1 MSLAVPTTDVNA
13 DPESPIDLMPAR
25 PSPGPR
31 EMALVG
37 GLAFFLTVFSGTLL
51 QLAHARAGFVLSQA
65 LFIVLPV
72 LLAIRWF
79 YLDRRRVLPFGRP
92 RPRVLMGAL
101 LGAAGLNY
109 LLTTYGA
116 WQESVAPTPEPI
128 RALFDG
134 LFAYRGPVDF
144 VVLLLVF
151 SIVPALCEE
160 TLFRGFLQAGLMN
173 HLGTPAGGI
182 VVSALIFGLFH
193 LDPWRFAGVFG
204 LGVFLAWLRY
214 KSGSLVP
221 SMAAHA
227 LSNLI
232 SISLK
237 AMGRLEGTKP
247 PAGAAGALL
256 ATAALLASVW
266 LVRTPER
273 PADRML

>member
-1 MSLAVPTTDVNA
+1 MSLAVPTTRVSAETGSPSDV
-13 DPESPIDLMPAR
+13 IPAR

-72 LLAIRWF
+72 LLATRWF

-92 RPRVLMGAL
+92 RPRVLVGAL
-101 LGAAGLNY
+101 LGAAGLNH
-109 LLTTYGA
+109 LLTAYGA
-116 WQESVAPTPEPI
+116 WQESIVPTPEPI

-134 LFAYRGPVDF
+134 LFAYRGPADF

-151 SIVPALCEE
+151 SLVPAVCEE
-160 TLFRGFLQAGLMN
+160 ILFRGFLQTGLMN
-173 HLGTPAGGI
+173 HLGTPARGI

-193 LDPWRFAGVFG
+193 VNPWRFAGVFG
-204 LGVFLAWLRY
+204 LGLFLAWLRHE
-214 KSGSLVP
+214 SGSLLP

-232 SISLK
+232 SISLM
-237 AMGRLEGTKP
+237 AMGRLEAARA
-247 PAGAAGALL
+247 PAGAASALL
-256 ATAALLASVW
+256 ATAVLAAAVW
-266 LVRTPER
+266 LVRPRE
-273 PADRML
+273 PARDRVL

>member
-1 MSLAVPTTDVNA
+1 MSLAVPTTRVSAETGPPA
-13 DPESPIDLMPAR
+13 DTLPAR

-37 GLAFFLTVFSGTLL
+37 GLAFFLTAFSGTLL

-92 RPRVLMGAL
+92 QPRVLLGAL
-101 LGAAGLNY
+101 LGAAGLNH
-109 LLTTYGA
+109 LLTAYGV
-116 WQESVAPTPEPI
+116 WQESILPTPEPI

-134 LFAYRGPVDF
+134 LFAYRGPADF
-144 VVLLLVF
+144 VILLLVF
-151 SIVPALCEE
+151 SIVPSVCEE
-160 TLFRGFLQAGLMN
+160 ILFRGFLQTGLMN
-173 HLGTPAGGI
+173 HLGTPARGI
-182 VVSALIFGLFH
+182 IVSALIFGLFH
-193 LDPWRFAGVFG
+193 IDPWRFAGVFG
-204 LGVFLAWLRY
+204 LGVFLAWLRHV
-214 KSGSLVP
+214 SGSLVP

-237 AMGRLEGTKP
+237 ALGGPEDTRA
-247 PAGAAGALL
+247 PAGVLGTLL
-256 ATAALLASVW
+256 AVAALAAAVR
-266 LVRTPER
+266 LVRTGE
-273 PADRML
+273 PARDRVL

>member
-1 MSLAVPTTDVNA
+1 MSLAVPTTRVSTDTGSPADVL
-13 DPESPIDLMPAR
+13 PER

-72 LLAIRWF
+72 LMAIRWF

-92 RPRVLMGAL
+92 RPRVLLGAL
-101 LGAAGLNY
+101 VGVAGLNH
-109 LLTTYGA
+109 LLTAYGA
-116 WQESVAPTPEPI
+116 WQESIAPTPEPI

-151 SIVPALCEE
+151 SLVPALCEE
-160 TLFRGFLQAGLMN
+160 ILFRGFLQTGLMN

-214 KSGSLVP
+214 ASGSLVP

-237 AMGRLEGTKP
+237 ATGRLDAAHA
-247 PAGAAGALL
+247 PAGAASALL
-256 ATAALLASVW
+256 AAAALAAAVW
-266 LVRTPER
+266 LVRAPG
-273 PADRML
+273 PSADRVL